1 MEKSAKV
8 NIFLVIISAIAIFI
22 VIFAFSRSISQ
33 TSPSKEYEDNIRLLN
48 DTISAL
54 RRDIA
59 RYEREI
65 ERIDLERE
73 TIRKELELII
83 KDDEKVDTELANGD
97 WDCNICYLTEF
108 LSEEDSLGE

>member
-1 MEKSAKV
+1 MEKSVKV
-8 NIFLVIISAIAIFI
+8 NIFLVIISAVAIFIAIFAI
-22 VIFAFSRSISQ
+22 SKSVSR
-33 TSPSKEYEDNIRLLN
+33 TTPSMAYKENIRLLN
-48 DTISAL
+48 DTINSL

-59 RYEREI
+59 KYEREI
-65 ERIDLERE
+65 ERIDFERE